1 MNNLSKVLLSLFML
15 VFAGLM
21 VGALSSNSG
30 AVLQISNY
38 TVIPSTVY
46 PGTTGYVQLTLA
58 NAGSDTATGITAYY
72 NYLEASVP
80 TPLSEGNLAPDSTEQ
95 ITIPF
100 EVPQQVSSGLYM
112 INIGVYYSASS
123 TFNNIQEAS
132 LSIPLVVSQQQ
143 SLQVQTISTSNS
155 IISPG
160 NSFSVEVEV
169 NNNGGSN
176 INNLIVTTASNS
188 SFSIQGASQQS
199 IGNVDYNSSVNA
211 VINLTSSTSTTPGQ
225 YTIPLEFQY
234 NNALGMTVSQILNV
248 GPVTIAAPLTS
259 FILSMKPL
267 TITEVGGES
276 EFNLTIQNTESNVE
290 SYLVDLNL
298 NSSVFIPLNQSLVYL
313 GPVNAG
319 QSTSYVLTFGISN
332 SVTAGYYQIP
342 LQVTLASGQTVN
354 QSIGVYV
361 TATPGFTV
369 TTSSG
374 IGGITIEVANTGNTE
389 VRSVFLSA
397 TSKDV
402 GIEGTSSQFVG
413 TMNIDDIATLPL
425 TVSALPSFQSGR
437 VLGNFSRNSGK
448 ANQQPVIELTI
459 NFKDLNNIPYTIVE
473 NVTLTPAELIAASSG
488 SASNFRSRQT
498 GIVFLGIG
506 IVEWVEI
513 IIVLIVIYFIY
524 TRYFK
529 KKREIKK

>member
-1 MNNLSKVLLSLFML
+1 MNSLSKVLLSFFLIS
-15 VFAGLM
+15 VFASM
-21 VGALSSNSG
+21 AVGALSSVSG

-58 NAGSDTATGITAYY
+58 NTGSDTATGITAYY

-80 TPLSEGNLAPDSTEQ
+80 TPLSEGNLAPSSTEQ

-123 TFNNIQEAS
+123 TVNNIQEAS

-143 SLQVQTISTSNS
+143 SLQVQTVSTSNG

-160 NSFSVEVEV
+160 NSFSIDVEII
-169 NNNGGSN
+169 NNGGSN
-176 INNLIVTTASNS
+176 INNLIVTTPSNS

-199 IGNVDYNSSVNA
+199 IGNVNYNSSVEA
-211 VINLTSSTSTTPGQ
+211 VVNLTSSSSTTPGQ

-234 NNALGMTVSQILNV
+234 NNALGSTVSQVLNV

-259 FILSMKPL
+259 FILSMNPL
-267 TITEVGGES
+267 TSTEVGS
-276 EFNLTIQNTESNVE
+276 EAEFEIKIQNTESNVE
-290 SYLVDLNL
+290 SYLVNLNL
-298 NSSVFIPLNQSLVYL
+298 NSSVFIPLNQSLIYL
-313 GPVNAG
+313 GPVAPG
-319 QSTSYVLTFGISN
+319 QSASQVLTLGISN

-361 TATPGFTV
+361 TATPGFSV
-369 TTSSG
+369 TSSSG
-374 IGGITIEVANTGNTE
+374 AGGITIEVANTGNTE

-397 TSKDV
+397 SSKDLA
-402 GIEGTSSQFVG
+402 IQGTSTQFVG

-425 TVSALPSFQSGR
+425 TVSASQIPQTGQA
-437 VLGNFSRNSGK
+437 GNFSRNLS
-448 ANQQPVIELTI
+448 QQPVIELTVS
-459 NFKDLNNIPYTIVE
+459 FKDLNNIPYTFE
-473 NVTLTPAELIAASSG
+473 YNVTLTPSELMSASSG
-488 SASNFRSRQT
+488 SASNFRSRQA
-498 GIVFLGIG
+498 GIAFLGIG
-506 IVEWVEI
+506 LVEWVEI

-529 KKREIKK
+529 KKKEVKK